1 MHLISRAITKTIRVE
16 LYKQKVEI
24 LENNKVIETKTV
36 KPYFEGQF
44 DLIYN
49 HYKQI
54 YINYGI

>member
-16 LYKQKVEI
+16 LYKQKLEI
-24 LENNKVIETKTV
+24 LENNKVIETETV

-54 YINYGI
+54 YK